1 MNIIDKNLYRL
12 ADKYW
17 KHLALLVLLLFS
29 FLIRRSM
36 FKVQGEALDW
46 GVYLAPWIQEYR
58 TLGFKGLG
66 HIIGDYYIPYN
77 IILAVIAHLPFPDY
91 YSVAFVS
98 YLFELGMSFELYLL
112 AKKYFN
118 CSSFNAALIAVLV
131 LFLPITFLDS
141 SYWKQCD
148 AIYTFFTLAGI
159 RNLLSDR
166 PNKGLIMIGF
176 ALSFKLQAVFILP
189 FCCYLYFKKR
199 NIPLLSFLWI
209 PGIFLL
215 SGLPA
220 ILFGRSVTST
230 YGAYLTQ
237 VHSSRFMSINSANI
251 WSFVPEGLD
260 LYGAAIIL
268 CFSLL
273 LACYVFLYQ
282 RRQDEKNFLLLASWT
297 VITCFMFLPS
307 MHERYDYVGLILLY
321 LCAFG
326 GHFLWL
332 SALLLHIISM
342 LTYLQ
347 YLLGL
352 TYSIPV
358 MSCFYFTGYII
369 LTYRLLTQNCSNNSI
384 QSNESFRTI

>member
-1 MNIIDKNLYRL
+1 MSIIDRKIFQL

-17 KHLALLVLLLFS
+17 KQLAMLVLLLFS

-58 TLGFKGLG
+58 ELGFKGLG

-77 IILAVIAHLPFPDY
+77 IILAIIAQLPFPDY
-91 YSVAFVS
+91 YSVALVS

-112 AKKYFN
+112 AKKHLNY
-118 CSSFNAALIAVLV
+118 SSFNAAFIAILV
-131 LFLPITFLDS
+131 LFLPITFLGS

-148 AIYTFFTLAGI
+148 AIYTFFSLAGI
-159 RNLLSDR
+159 RHLLSNR
-166 PNKGLIMIGF
+166 PNKGLIMVGL

-251 WSFVPEGLD
+251 WAFVPEGLD

-273 LACYVFLYQ
+273 LACYVALYP
-282 RRQDEKNFLLLASWT
+282 RRQNEKDLLILASWT
-297 VITCFMFLPS
+297 VITCFMFLPA
-307 MHERYDYVGLILLY
+307 MHERYDFVGLILLY

-326 GHFLWL
+326 GHFLWV
-332 SALLLHIISM
+332 SALLMHLVSM
-342 LTYLQ
+342 LTYLE
-347 YLLGL
+347 YLLQL

-358 MSCFYFTGYII
+358 MSCFYLAGYVI
-369 LTYRLLTQNCSNNSI
+369 LTYKMLTSVFFSRPMPTD
-384 QSNESFRTI
+384 EHLKTM

>member
-1 MNIIDKNLYRL
+1 MSIIDKKLYQL

-17 KHLALLVLLLFS
+17 KHLAIIVLLLFS

-66 HIIGDYYIPYN
+66 QIIGDYYIPYN
-77 IILAVIAHLPFPDY
+77 VILAVIAHIPLPDY
-91 YSVAFVS
+91 YSVALVS

-112 AKKYFN
+112 AKKYFHY
-118 CSSFNAALIAVLV
+118 SSFSAALIAVLV
-131 LFLPITFLDS
+131 LFLPVTFLGS

-148 AIYTFFTLAGI
+148 SIYTFFTLAGL
-159 RNLLSDR
+159 RSLLS
-166 PNKGLIMIGF
+166 NKPHKGMMMIGL
-176 ALSFKLQAVFILP
+176 ALSFKLQAIFILP

-199 NIPLLSFLWI
+199 NIPVLSFLWI

-237 VHSSRFMSINSANI
+237 VHSSRFMSINSANF
-251 WSFVPEGLD
+251 WSFVPDGLD
-260 LYGAAIIL
+260 LYPAAIIL

-273 LACYVFLYQ
+273 LAGYFFLYQ
-282 RRQDEKNFLLLASWT
+282 HHQDEKDLLTLASWT
-297 VITCFMFLPS
+297 VITCFMFLPA

-326 GHFLWL
+326 GHHLWI
-332 SALLLHIISM
+332 SALLLHLISM

-352 TYSIPV
+352 TYPIPV
-358 MSCFYFTGYII
+358 MSCFYFLGYI
-369 LTYRLLTQNCSNNSI
+369 LLTRKMLSPVFSNLRH
-384 QSNESFRTI
+384 SNEAS